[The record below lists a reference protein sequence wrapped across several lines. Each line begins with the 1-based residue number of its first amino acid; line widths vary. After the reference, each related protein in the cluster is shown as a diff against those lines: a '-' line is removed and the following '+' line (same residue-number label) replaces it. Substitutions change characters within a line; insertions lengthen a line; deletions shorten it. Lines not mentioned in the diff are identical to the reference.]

1 MTRGPTTPEQFWA
14 LTVRAGLSAA
24 ADVRPD
30 AGTAD
35 ELAERLVEAGRL
47 TRFQAEKLLA
57 GRWQGLVN
65 GPYRLMTPI
74 GRGGTGIVYLAR
86 DDRRSSGGRTSRL
99 VALKVLSPQRAASE
113 PRTLTRFRREM
124 DIGRAIPEHPGL
136 TATRDAGEAGGIHYL
151 AMEYVPGRTA
161 RQVVA
166 ADGPMVVPAAAR
178 AFADV
183 AAGLHA
189 AHQAGF
195 VHRDTKPANV
205 VVMPSGRAKLLDF
218 GFALRRGE
226 KPPADPS
233 VLGGKGYT
241 LGTLDYLPPEQASNA
256 VAVGA
261 ETDVYSVGCS
271 LYFVL
276 TGRPPHTADTA
287 REKIHL
293 HRTTDPPPLRTL
305 NPQVPAGFAA
315 LVGWMMSRRP
325 EDRPQTAGEVAA
337 LLEKWAAPAFPV
349 ATLLSYDDAW
359 EANLV
364 RQVEAVWLARRETHR
379 PMPVARPVS
388 TEVEP
393 GPRP

>member
-14 LTVRAGLSAA
+14 LAVRSGLAAA
-24 ADVRPD
+24 ADARP
-30 AGTAD
+30 AGASAA
-35 ELAERLVEAGRL
+35 ELADRLVVAGRL

-86 DDRRSSGGRTSRL
+86 DDRRPSGGRTSRL
-99 VALKVLSPQRAASE
+99 VALKVLSPQRAVSE

-124 DIGRAIPEHPGL
+124 DIGRAIPDHPGL
-136 TATRDAGEAGGIHYL
+136 TATLDAGEAGGLHFL

-161 RQVVA
+161 KQVVA
-166 ADGPMVVPAAAR
+166 AGGPMAVPAAAR

-226 KPPADPS
+226 KPPADPA

-241 LGTLDYLPPEQASNA
+241 LGTLDYLPPEQATNA

-276 TGRPPHTADTA
+276 TGRPPFVADTA
-287 REKIHL
+287 REKIRL
-293 HRTTDPPPLRTL
+293 HRTADPTPLRTL
-305 NPQVPAGFAA
+305 NPQVPAEFAA
-315 LVGWMMSRRP
+315 LVSWMMSKRP

-337 LLEKWAAPAFPV
+337 ILERFP
-349 ATLLSYDDAW
+349 
-359 EANLV
+359 
-364 RQVEAVWLARRETHR
+364 R
-379 PMPVARPVS
+379 
-388 TEVEP
+388 
-393 GPRP
+393 

>member
-1 MTRGPTTPEQFWA
+1 MTRGPTTADQLWA
-14 LTVRAGLSAA
+14 LAARSGLAAA
-24 ADVRPD
+24 ADVRPPG
-30 AGTAD
+30 ASVTEAAD
-35 ELAERLVEAGRL
+35 RLVAAGRL
-47 TRFQAEKLLA
+47 TLFQAEKLLA
-57 GRWQGLVN
+57 GRWRGLVN

-86 DDRRSSGGRTSRL
+86 DDRRPSGGRTSRL
-99 VALKVLSPQRAASE
+99 VALKVLSPLRAATE
-113 PRTLTRFRREM
+113 PRTLIRFRREM
-124 DIGRAIPEHPGL
+124 DLGRAIPEHPGL
-136 TATRDAGEAGGIHYL
+136 TATLDAGEAGGIHYL

-161 RQVVA
+161 RQLVA
-166 ADGPMVVPAAAR
+166 AGGPMTVPAAAR

-205 VVMPSGRAKLLDF
+205 VVMPSGRAKVLDF

-226 KPPADPS
+226 KPLADPS

-256 VAVGA
+256 VAVGS

-276 TGRPPHTADTA
+276 AGRPPHVADSA
-287 REKIHL
+287 REKIRL
-293 HRTTDPPPLRTL
+293 HRTADPTPLRDL
-305 NPQVPAGFAA
+305 NPQVPTEFAA
-315 LVGWMMSRRP
+315 LVSWMMSKRP
-325 EDRPQTAGEVAA
+325 EDRPQTAGEVAD
-337 LLEKWAAPAFPV
+337 LMERWAAPAFPV
-349 ATLLSYDDAW
+349 ATLLSHDEAW

-364 RQVEAVWLARRETHR
+364 RQVEAVWLAHR
-379 PMPVARPVS
+379 PLPIARPIAS
-388 TEVEP
+388 SEVEP
-393 GPRP
+393 GPRS